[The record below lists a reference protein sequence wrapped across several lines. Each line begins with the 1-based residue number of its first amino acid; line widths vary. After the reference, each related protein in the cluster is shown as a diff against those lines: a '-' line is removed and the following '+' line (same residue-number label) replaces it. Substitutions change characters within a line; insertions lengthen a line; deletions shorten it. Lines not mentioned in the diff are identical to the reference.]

1 MFFINPKI
9 TFRDLDDAILIITPW
24 DQKMHTL
31 EFLGREIFL
40 LMKESKTKDE
50 ILNYIIENYDVSKDI
65 AEQDLNS
72 FLNELIKK
80 NIFNV

>member
-50 ILNYIIENYDVSKDI
+50 ILNYIIENYDISKDI

-72 FLNELIKK
+72 FLDELIKK
-80 NIFNV
+80 EIFNV